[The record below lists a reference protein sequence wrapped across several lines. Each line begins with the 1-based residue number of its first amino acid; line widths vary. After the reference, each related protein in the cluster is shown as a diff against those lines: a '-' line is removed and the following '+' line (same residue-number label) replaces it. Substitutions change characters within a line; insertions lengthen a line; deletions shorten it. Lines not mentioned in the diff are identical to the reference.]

1 MELNPPPPLSLSIG
15 GRFGER
21 GVRMIALCEDAAVL
35 LELS

>member
-1 MELNPPPPLSLSIG
+1 MELNPPPSIG

-21 GVRMIALCEDAAVL
+21 GVRMIALCENVVAL

>member
-1 MELNPPPPLSLSIG
+1 MELNPPLSIG

>member
-1 MELNPPPPLSLSIG
+1 MELNSPPPLSIG

-21 GVRMIALCEDAAVL
+21 GVKMIALCENVAAL